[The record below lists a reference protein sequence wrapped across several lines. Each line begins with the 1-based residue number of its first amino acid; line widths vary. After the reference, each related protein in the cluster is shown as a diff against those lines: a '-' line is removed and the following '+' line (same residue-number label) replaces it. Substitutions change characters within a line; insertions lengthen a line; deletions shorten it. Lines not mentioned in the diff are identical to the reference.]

1 MTYIYLADP
10 RRYGSRDRIYP
21 ISPLTEWPLLSES
34 ELIVIGGLH
43 EK

>member
-21 ISPLTEWPLLSES
+21 ILPLIEWPLLSEA
-34 ELIVIGGLH
+34 EHTMIGGLH